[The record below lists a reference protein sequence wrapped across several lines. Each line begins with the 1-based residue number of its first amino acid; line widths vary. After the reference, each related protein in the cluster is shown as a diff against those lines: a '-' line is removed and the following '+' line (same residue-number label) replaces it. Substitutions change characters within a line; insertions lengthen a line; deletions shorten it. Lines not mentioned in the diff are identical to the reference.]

1 MPHGNWIASRQKLE
15 RDVLI
20 VTCAMS
26 AGIHGAL
33 VPEHLAEGA
42 GPGGG
47 FLASTVLLTVLA
59 AALSLGAGERA
70 VLGAIAVLTG
80 LIVAYG
86 LAVSTGVP
94 LLHPEVEPADGLGL
108 FTKAVEAIGLAAA
121 ITLLGR
127 RARLLNPQERTST

>member
-1 MPHGNWIASRQKLE
+1 MNTE
-15 RDVLI
+15 VI
-20 VTCAMS
+20 VTCAIS

-33 VPEHLAEGA
+33 TPEHLAEGV

-70 VLGAIAVLTG
+70 VLGAAVVLAG
-80 LIVAYG
+80 LIAAYG
-86 LAVSTGVP
+86 LAVSIGVP
-94 LLHPEVEPADGLGL
+94 LLHPEAEPVDGLGL

-121 ITLLGR
+121 VTLLGR
-127 RARLLNPQERTST
+127 PVRLLHPQERTTT